1 MGLYYLK
8 NKDISIAL
16 IEFSDDGQII
26 NYDHNFFHPELAPVH
41 DENNHDWLQ
50 QWWKRRAVPVNQNG
64 INRILE
70 RSGLVDSGMY
80 IIKNLGLSLTDCYWI
95 EPIDYNLKWA
105 DISLFANDFHDN
117 ILLLQNRTNSDELS
131 EYTPNSTL
139 QGTLE
144 KSWTIINGKRGL
156 IKGNSSN
163 LSSESINEVIAAKM
177 HEMQNFRNHAE
188 YKLIK
193 INGRDYDYGCY
204 TPIFTSENLE
214 FISAYD
220 VVCSEKKR
228 NDCSYYEHFISVCGK
243 HGMNQDE
250 LREQLDYMILSNF
263 ILSNRDMHLGNI
275 GILRDN
281 STLKFS
287 HPAPIY
293 DNGKSLFV
301 QDIVP
306 MNDNGLLSIK
316 TQSFSSD
323 ELGLLKLVS
332 DRGLIDITKLPPR
345 SFIEEMYALDTQIES
360 RRITAIGEAYERKI
374 ELFRLYQLGRDLNII
389 KFAVRDTRNS
399 NINID
404 DYIIKPNMPESE
416 TISALKRKKLR

>member
-16 IEFSDDGQII
+16 IEFSDDGQLI
-26 NYDHNFFHPELAPVH
+26 NYDYNIFHPELTPIH
-41 DENNHDWLQ
+41 DENNHDWLR
-50 QWWKRRAVPVNQNG
+50 QWWKRRTIPVNQKG
-64 INRILE
+64 INQILE
-70 RSGLVDSGMY
+70 KNGLIAPGAY
-80 IIKNLGLSLTDCYWI
+80 IIQNLGLSLTDCYWI

-105 DISLFANDFHDN
+105 DVNLFTNDFHDD
-117 ILLLQNRTNSDELS
+117 ILLAQSTS
-131 EYTPNSTL
+131 EFSEIPGYTPNSTL

-144 KSWTIINGKRGL
+144 KSWSIINGKRGL

-163 LSSESINEVIAAKM
+163 LSSESINEVIAAKL
-177 HEMQNFRNHAE
+177 HEMQNFSNHAE

-204 TPIFTSENLE
+204 SPIFTSVNLE

-228 NDCSYYEHFISVCGK
+228 NDCSYFEHFISVCSK
-243 HGMNQDE
+243 HGMNHDE
-250 LREQLDYMILSNF
+250 LREQLDYMIMSNF

-281 STLKFS
+281 STLDFLR
-287 HPAPIY
+287 PAPIY

-301 QDIVP
+301 QDVVP
-306 MNDNGLLSIK
+306 MNDSGLLSIK
-316 TQSFSSD
+316 TESFSSD

-332 DRGLIDITKLPPR
+332 DRNLIDLTKLPSR

-360 RRITAIGEAYERKI
+360 ARITAIGEAYERKI
-374 ELFRLYQLGRDLNII
+374 DLFRLYQLGRDLNTI
-389 KFAVRDTRNS
+389 KFASRDIHNS
-399 NINID
+399 NVNID
-404 DYIIKPNMPESE
+404 DYLIKPYVN
-416 TISALKRKKLR
+416 RKKSR